1 MAPPLLSTIWYAGGG
16 RQDPKGSSF
25 HLRNFKF
32 NWNIWTFE
40 ISWRGGAKILK
51 VTSTHVVP
59 TSWLNYLRRQFVNK
73 FFIYAL
79 FCLSFVSLFFILF
92 YLLFC
97 LCTFELF
104 FYFVLSLFSF
114 FSFQFYHSTLLTHFK
129 INSVKICKLHS
140 AEPDFVGLTAF

>member
-1 MAPPLLSTIWYAGGG
+1 MLWFVIYLQKTVSGNWHVW
-16 RQDPKGSSF
+16 RQNAWVRSPKNICQVG
-25 HLRNFKF
+25 LFKCQ
-32 NWNIWTFE
+32 I
-40 ISWRGGAKILK
+40 
-51 VTSTHVVP
+51 VHVVP

-73 FFIYAL
+73 FFYI
-79 FCLSFVSLFFILF
+79 CIILSFVCIFILYTF

-129 INSVKICKLHS
+129 IYSVKICKLDR
-140 AEPDFVGLTAF
+140 AEPDFVGMTSF